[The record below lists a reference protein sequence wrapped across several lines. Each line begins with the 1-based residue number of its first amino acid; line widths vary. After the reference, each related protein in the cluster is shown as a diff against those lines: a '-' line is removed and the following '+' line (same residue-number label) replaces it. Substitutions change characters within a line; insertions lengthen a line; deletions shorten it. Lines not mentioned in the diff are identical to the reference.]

1 MAPITNPLEIAG
13 LLAALLLPLGYM
25 FCRDE
30 RERRAWWAKNPDF
43 HRQQRRAARRRLALT
58 LCCVVI
64 CGAAIWG
71 INALSPGA
79 PWLILAAGW
88 QLYVFL
94 AFPILCGLFAYC
106 FFATPKARN

>member
-1 MAPITNPLEIAG
+1 MAHITNPLEIAG

-25 FCRDE
+25 TYRDA
-30 RERRAWWAKNPDF
+30 RERRIWRAKNPDF
-43 HRQQRRAARRRLALT
+43 YRQQHREARRT
-58 LCCVVI
+58 LVRTVGFVLL
-64 CGAAIWG
+64 CGAAVWG
-71 INALSPGA
+71 INAINPDA

-106 FFATPKARN
+106 FFSIPKTRN